1 MKKKRIIPIF
11 LLNEFKL
18 VQSRYFTD
26 FETIGNPFLTVKRF
40 SQWMVDELIYLNIS
54 RDKSKSQNTQDM
66 KKFIKLIKELSK
78 HNFMPITIGGK
89 IKNLKQIY
97 QYLKNGADKVSI
109 NTEAFN
115 NKKFINNAA
124 KEFGSQCIVI
134 SIDVKIIDKKY
145 KVFINNGSINTGMN
159 VGEWVSIAQSEG
171 AGEILIN
178 SIDRDGS
185 KKGYDFNI
193 IDKIEKKVKI
203 PLIFCG
209 GVGHWKDFKL
219 ALKRRKI
226 DAVAAANIFHHF
238 DQSDYLAKDYLI
250 KNKIKNIRP
259 PKFFELK

>member
-1 MKKKRIIPIF
+1 
-11 LLNEFKL
+11 
-18 VQSRYFTD
+18 
-26 FETIGNPFLTVKRF
+26 
-40 SQWMVDELIYLNIS
+40 MVDELIYLNIS

-115 NKKFINNAA
+115 NKKLINDAA

-134 SIDVKIIDKKY
+134 SIDVKITDKKY

-159 VGEWVSIAQSEG
+159 VEEWVSIVQSEG

-185 KKGYDFNI
+185 KKGYYFNI
-193 IDKIEKKVKI
+193 
-203 PLIFCG
+203 
-209 GVGHWKDFKL
+209 
-219 ALKRRKI
+219 
-226 DAVAAANIFHHF
+226 
-238 DQSDYLAKDYLI
+238 
-250 KNKIKNIRP
+250 
-259 PKFFELK
+259 